1 MGYDFYVLSYYYIRS
16 VQYPFSGTSHF
27 VQSARIYFLKRLV
40 CRVQPQSRAKGI
52 LSFKEKG
59 VLVNSDTNQNST
71 GRIILELHFSLQW
84 TVPSRAICEWSFRK
98 FYSYSSLQLFFF
110 ELYFQNVFKH
120 RQRRFIVLVPGFNNN
135 CRNHGRLKKL
145 ALVTPYIINFLPK
158 KVQEFSRKKK
168 RDRQTDKSFKNSFLS

>member
-98 FYSYSSLQLFFF
+98 FYSYSSLQLFFI
-110 ELYFQNVFKH
+110 ELYFLDVFKH

-135 CRNHGRLKKL
+135 CRNHGRLK
-145 ALVTPYIINFLPK
+145 NLP
-158 KVQEFSRKKK
+158 Q
-168 RDRQTDKSFKNSFLS
+168 LLLI